1 MFPEAHMIQ
10 PGRCAGDFAGLQ
22 TQLGANLYAKEK
34 SAGAQFGAHEAAAAA
49 SAAAAVTAASSA
61 DRQRI
66 DSAATERAIRSGD
79 QAQQSRKD
87 LNLLADLIGAGAQAA
102 PMDAFKLNLF
112 PDTSLD
118 FAGVGGASS
127 GVPTITID
135 IGTKALQSS
144 NQNLMGIM
152 DEMSQMH
159 LPSHDPEGDDLL
171 DLMDAAQ

>member
-1 MFPEAHMIQ
+1 MAPPCMYTI
-10 PGRCAGDFAGLQ
+10 RCLWC
-22 TQLGANLYAKEK
+22 
-34 SAGAQFGAHEAAAAA
+34 
-49 SAAAAVTAASSA
+49 A
-61 DRQRI
+61 DRQRM